1 LAKKT
6 GNKKTDTKK
15 PKPKKTES
23 KRPESKKTKTI
34 ESETKISIKP
44 NTLNKKLRLI
54 IPLIVIICVIGL
66 VWVFFISDS
75 AKADEPKA
83 QLVIETGTV
92 QVKHAGESWTNAEDG
107 MYLYESDS
115 IKTGD
120 NSIASIILF
129 KSSVIRLENNSEVT
143 IKYLIHVADNKGVTI
158 QQNAG
163 RTWSTVSQASGME
176 NYNVETPTAV
186 ASVRGTSFDY
196 YILAN
201 GTIIISVGEGDVNI
215 TVFDEDGEVV
225 HTLEVPETLSA
236 TIEPYKIGDPPKTK
250 SYTEDEWIR
259 ENLGKDEELYE
270 DLKEELWNRIEP
282 FLSDLRDILD
292 GYPSDEE
299 INALIEGYL
308 TGDWNLPDDAP
319 DWAKDLFDFT

>member
-1 LAKKT
+1 LEKKT
-6 GNKKTDTKK
+6 GNKKIETKK
-15 PKPKKTES
+15 NKPKKTES
-23 KRPESKKTKTI
+23 KKINSI
-34 ESETKISIKP
+34 ESEPKTSVKP
-44 NTLNKKLRLI
+44 KTLNKNFRLI

-66 VWVFFISDS
+66 VWIFYISDS

-83 QLVIETGTV
+83 QLVIESGTV
-92 QVKHAGESWTNAEDG
+92 QVKHAGESWTIAEDG

-115 IKTGD
+115 IKTGN

-129 KSSVIRLENNSEVT
+129 KSSVIRLENNTEVT
-143 IKYLIHVADNKGVTI
+143 IKELIHDAENKGVTI

-201 GTIIISVGEGDVNI
+201 GTIIISVGSGDVNI
-215 TVFDEDGEVV
+215 TVLNEDGEVV

-236 TIEPYKIGDPPKTK
+236 IIEPYNLGEPPKAK

-270 DLKEELWNRIEP
+270 DLKEELQKRIEP
-282 FLSDLRDILD
+282 FLSDLRDLLD
-292 GYPSDEE
+292 GEPSDEE
-299 INALIEGYL
+299 INALIESYL
-308 TGDWNLPDDAP
+308 LGDWDLPDDAP
-319 DWAKDLFDFT
+319 EWVKDLFEFT